1 MRDLLAHADL
11 GGDGRQVFW
20 LELSYDETQN
30 RAFLTKYG
38 ANATPTFFVINP
50 QNESVAAMQPG
61 AMSLPELKQ
70 FLDRGAAAVHAGA
83 QTAADTA
90 LVRGDA
96 LIAQRPADAANE
108 HLDALRLPPPDSMSP
123 QLAT

>member
-1 MRDLLAHADL
+1 MRDLLPHTDL
-11 GGDGRQVFW
+11 GGYARQFVW
-20 LELSYDETQN
+20 LELSYDEPQN

-38 ANATPTFFVINP
+38 ANATPTFFVMNP

-61 AMSLPELKQ
+61 AMALPKLNQ
-70 FLDRGAAAVHAGA
+70 FLHRAAAPVHAGA
-83 QTAADTA
+83 QPAADTA

-108 HLDALRLPPPDSMSP
+108 C
-123 QLAT
+123 